1 MGRRYS
7 LGDVLT
13 YFKRDIA
20 AYIPLVFLGLPL
32 LWNLLNNRQRI
43 WTFDKLTRT
52 AELQT
57 KKLLGKTTTRR
68 FSTENL
74 VFLSDNLT
82 LWEKRGDRF
91 YEIMMFDSQNSDEK
105 RLVLEAIEPFLT
117 QGMDNS

>member
-105 RLVLEAIEPFLT
+105 RLVLEAVEPFLS

>member
-1 MGRRYS
+1 VGRRYS